1 MSQTPSEL
9 AKLAGLKN
17 LKQVSELTNV
27 SVQTLG
33 NWHKEKPSLFRIVL
47 IGCAADIASRSMK

>member
-1 MSQTPSEL
+1 MDQTPSEL
-9 AKLAGLKN
+9 AKIAGLKN

-33 NWHKEKPSLFRIVL
+33 NWHRKKPLLFRIVL
-47 IGCAADIASRSMK
+47 IGCAANLASRLK